1 MRRVGAGSGVGVV
14 CAAAL
19 LALAACSD
27 DKGGTAAG
35 GGAGATT
42 TTVAE
47 MSAPIPPGG
56 GLPIVEQIGP
66 AIAALEAE
74 LGGPQQYF
82 EINATSQ
89 LVNLFVALND
99 GAVVQAWVYLD
110 GELSSSEG
118 QPASGGTFAA
128 ADLDFDPALVLSKIS
143 SELPGSTLGSF
154 YVNGDGEGNV
164 KYGLLVTSD
173 KGGGLDVAVGADGSV
188 LSVDPVN

>member
-1 MRRVGAGSGVGVV
+1 MRIGVL

-19 LALAACSD
+19 LAVAACSD
-27 DKGGTAAG
+27 DDTTVSVNN
-35 GGAGATT
+35 GATT

-89 LVNLFVALND
+89 LVNLFVSLND
-99 GAVVQAWVYLD
+99 GAVVQAWVYLG

-118 QPASGGTFAA
+118 QPASGGTFTA

-143 SELPGSTLGSF
+143 AELPGSTLGSF

-173 KGGGLDVAVGADGSV
+173 KGGGLDVTVGADGSV